1 MIRLADNT
9 PEIALGFEDEVWW
22 SRETHPQMHTWSDT
36 EPLRLVEQH
45 GPAGDPE
52 RKAIACYA
60 LYLPA
65 VSHMLLRFVQGRPTS
80 AVTCAFLAWLAAY
93 FTAQGKRALF
103 LIWENASWHISPAVH
118 AGLKA
123 YNRQAKHTGECRLI
137 LCRLPTK
144 SPWLNPI
151 EPRWVQGK
159 RAVAEPAR
167 LLSMTEL
174 MHRVC
179 ASYKCELTD
188 PIAQAEC

>member
-1 MIRLADNT
+1 LIRLADNT

-22 SRETHPQMHTWSDT
+22 SRETHPQMHTCSDT

-65 VSHMLLRFVQGRPTS
+65 VSHRLLRFVQGRPTS

-103 LIWENASWHISPAVH
+103 LIWENASWHISHAVH
-118 AGLKA
+118 AVAQGLQSPS
-123 YNRQAKHTGECRLI
+123 QAHGRVSLDP
-137 LCRLPTK
+137 L
-144 SPWLNPI
+144 S
-151 EPRWVQGK
+151 
-159 RAVAEPAR
+159 VA
-167 LLSMTEL
+167 
-174 MHRVC
+174 H
-179 ASYKCELTD
+179 
-188 PIAQAEC
+188 